1 MSTTIPDKDYLNKV
15 CEGLPPDHPLRNITT
30 NAQPQRQKVLYT
42 CLNGSTIAS
51 PSLPQLLQQHT
62 ETEARNQIA
71 VCLVENICHE
81 WVAALGTAWNIDHT
95 FFFGHASNPIG
106 ESVWEALM
114 NPGGKWEDWTPNR
127 SDPTIHHMG
136 HLHGFFEHL
145 GEDSPRPQIDRFP
158 RRLQRH
164 PRWGLQGNSKI
175 SYCRVSPCL
184 YLILTD
190 LPLRKSTDV
199 QLRDNPLH
207 THLCFRVPFSRN
219 YGGLAIP
226 QEYDRPEFSALDIFV
241 NFLNHAWH
249 WRILFA
255 EHLQNG
261 AVHPMILS
269 NFLAASMWRTN
280 FLSLKQNIQSIAFR
294 DVRRPSILI
303 NDRLHDAR
311 QALAGLQA
319 EVQSARKWMLTED
332 LDDFLKHIRK
342 AQPTSPH
349 AALDQVLEEAEH
361 LYQFLMDTFQ
371 LLMGSISVLDS
382 QTSLEEAKRSTT
394 LTQLA
399 AVYLPLSL
407 ATSIFGM
414 NIKEIN
420 ESPLSV
426 WVVFVALAI
435 LAVGTVL
442 LLLGATAVRAVSL
455 GRMRQWAKNLHRSK
469 KKSSPKN
476 DAAVE
481 EQAVE
486 QTKYG

>member
-1 MSTTIPDKDYLNKV
+1 
-15 CEGLPPDHPLRNITT
+15 
-30 NAQPQRQKVLYT
+30 
-42 CLNGSTIAS
+42 
-51 PSLPQLLQQHT
+51 
-62 ETEARNQIA
+62 
-71 VCLVENICHE
+71 
-81 WVAALGTAWNIDHT
+81 
-95 FFFGHASNPIG
+95 
-106 ESVWEALM
+106 
-114 NPGGKWEDWTPNR
+114 
-127 SDPTIHHMG
+127 MG
-136 HLHGFFEHL
+136 HIHGFFEYL
-145 GEDSPRPQIDRFP
+145 GEDRLRPQRDRFP
-158 RRLQRH
+158 RRFQHH
-164 PRWGLQGNSKI
+164 PRWGIQDNSKI

-184 YLILTD
+184 YLILID
-190 LPLRKSTDV
+190 LPFKMSTNG
-199 QLRDNPLH
+199 QGRDNLLL
-207 THLCFRVPFSRN
+207 THLCLRVPFSRN

-226 QEYDRPEFSALDIFV
+226 QQYDRHEFSALEIFAT
-241 NFLNHAWH
+241 FLNHAWH

-255 EHLQNG
+255 EHLQG
-261 AVHPMILS
+261 RAVHPMILS
-269 NFLAASMWRTN
+269 NFVAASMWRSN
-280 FLSLKQNIQSIAFR
+280 FQFLKRNIHSIAFK

-311 QALAGLQA
+311 QELSGLQA

-332 LDDFLKHIRK
+332 LDEFLQHILK

-349 AALDQVLEEAEH
+349 HALDQVLEEAEH

-426 WVVFVALAI
+426 WVVFVALVI

-442 LLLGATAVRAVSL
+442 LLLGASTIRATSLRKVRS
-455 GRMRQWAKNLHRSK
+455 WAKNLPRSK
-469 KKSSPKN
+469 QKTFVRSET
-476 DAAVE
+476 AIE

-486 QTKYG
+486 QTKYD